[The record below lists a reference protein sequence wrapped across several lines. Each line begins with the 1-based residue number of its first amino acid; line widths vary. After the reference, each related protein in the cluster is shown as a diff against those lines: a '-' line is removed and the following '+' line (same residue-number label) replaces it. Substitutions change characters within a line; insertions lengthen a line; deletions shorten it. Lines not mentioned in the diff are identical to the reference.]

1 MSDPRP
7 TQDSLVSEG
16 GLNASDTADWA
27 GERTRKFYQRLATQI
42 LPAIFLVL
50 ILVAVYLFMT
60 RNPFA
65 PKPATDKPVA
75 TAPASDKDMQ
85 IAQLESQI
93 AMLRG
98 QGVNPALTPQAV
110 APGQI
115 GAVPAPVA
123 PVYPSEAALIAQL
136 SARIDRL
143 ESNQRALA
151 HAAAAA
157 QAALELARAAHTSA
171 PFMRELSA
179 AEPAVADP
187 SLTAPLRAVAD
198 KGVPSEAQLAVMFPT
213 AAKDANIAA
222 QADDGDNSLL
232 NKGRHAL
239 GSFISVRRIDKDS
252 CKGVQGALQ
261 CAETHLNSGDLNGA
275 LTFLDTLPASGQ
287 KALKPWLDQARAR
300 NLVDATTQRI
310 TAQAL
315 NRLASANDA
324 TNGSVGPAGGV
335 Q

>member
-7 TQDSLVSEG
+7 TQDSLVSDG

-27 GERTRKFYQRLATQI
+27 GERTRNFYRTLALYV
-42 LPAIFLVL
+42 LPAVFAVL
-50 ILVAVYLFMT
+50 CVLGGIALIY

-65 PKPATDKPVA
+65 TKSTADKPVA
-75 TAPASDKDMQ
+75 AAPVSDKDMQ

-93 AMLRG
+93 ATLRA
-98 QGVNPALTPQAV
+98 QTANPALVPQAV
-110 APGQI
+110 APGQVVA
-115 GAVPAPVA
+115 GTVPAAVT
-123 PVYPSEAALIAQL
+123 PVYPSEAALINQL

-143 ESNQRALA
+143 ESSQRALA

-157 QAALELARAAHTSA
+157 QAALELARAAHTSE

-187 SLTAPLRAVAD
+187 TLTAPLRAVAD
-198 KGVPSEAQLAVMFPT
+198 KGVWSEPQLTVKFPEY
-213 AAKDANIAA
+213 AAKANIDAKT
-222 QADDGDNSLL
+222 DDGDNSLF
-232 NKGRHAL
+232 NHARHAL

-261 CAETHLNSGDLNGA
+261 CAETHLDNGDLNGA
-275 LTFLDTLPASGQ
+275 LTFLDTLPPTGK

-310 TAQAL
+310 TTQAL
-315 NRLASANDA
+315 NRLASANEA
-324 TNGSVGPAGGV
+324 PAAGGA

>member
-27 GERTRKFYQRLATQI
+27 GERTRNFYRMLATQI
-42 LPAIFLVL
+42 LPGIFLVL
-50 ILVAVYLFMT
+50 VIFGGYMVLT
-60 RNPFA
+60 HNPFA
-65 PKPATDKPVA
+65 PKPIADKPA
-75 TAPASDKDMQ
+75 AAAPASDKDMQ

-98 QGVNPALTPQAV
+98 QAANPAYVQPGV

-115 GAVPAPVA
+115 APNATQAPIA
-123 PVYPSEAALIAQL
+123 PVYPAEAAVIAQL
-136 SARIDRL
+136 SARVDRL

-151 HAAAAA
+151 RAAAAA
-157 QAALELARAAHTSA
+157 QAALELARAAHTSD
-171 PFMRELSA
+171 PFMRELTA
-179 AEPAVADP
+179 AETAVADP

-198 KGVPSEAQLAVMFPT
+198 RGVPSEAQLAVQFP
-213 AAKDANIAA
+213 AAAMKANIAA
-222 QADDGDNSLL
+222 KDDDGDKSLF
-232 NKGRHAL
+232 NQGKHAL

-261 CAETHLNSGDLNGA
+261 CAETRLDNGDLDGA
-275 LTFLDTLPASGQ
+275 LTFLNTLPPSGQ

-300 NLVDATTQRI
+300 SLVDATTRRI
-310 TAQAL
+310 TSQAL
-315 NRLASANDA
+315 NRLSSANESA
-324 TNGSVGPAGGV
+324 PAGGAL
-335 Q
+335 